1 MSLARLERVYTSSTA
16 LRWILHASLEAEC
29 VRWVRAHALGC
40 KDLEAVE
47 IARSQP
53 SGSGA
58 NWYVKRFIPEL
69 PPIAAREARAICAR
83 ITGHVALTSE

>member
-1 MSLARLERVYTSSTA
+1 MPEQMQETTRQL
-16 LRWILHASLEAEC
+16 LEAEC

-47 IARSQP
+47 IARCQP